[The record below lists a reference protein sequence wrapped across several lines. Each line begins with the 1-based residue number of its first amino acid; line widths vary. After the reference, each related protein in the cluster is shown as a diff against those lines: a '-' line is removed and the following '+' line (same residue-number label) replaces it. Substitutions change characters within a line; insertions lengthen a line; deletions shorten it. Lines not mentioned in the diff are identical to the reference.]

1 MTQVHI
7 HLRGSS
13 NYGSKDNT
21 YKVLGIVNY
30 VLNVEKTKT
39 EVIYTF
45 TNGRELVRIPIGDY
59 KKFESARKSS
69 LECTTLDELA

>member
-13 NYGSKDNT
+13 NYGSKDNA
-21 YKVLGIVNY
+21 YKKLGVVKY
-30 VLNVEKTKT
+30 TLNVEKTKT

-69 LECTTLDELA
+69 LECTTIEELA

>member
-1 MTQVHI
+1 MQVSI

-21 YKVLGIVNY
+21 YKVLGIVKY
-30 VLNVEKTKT
+30 VLNVEKTDT
-39 EVIYTF
+39 EAIYTF
-45 TNGRELVRIPIGDY
+45 TNGRELVRIPIGDF
-59 KKFESARKSS
+59 KKFESARKAS